1 MKSYKYIV
9 VLLFFVFYHFSA
21 LQAQSDDVTYYK
33 SPIVKD
39 TSKIRYY
46 DWLSKLSVGGNFGLS
61 FTPSIINIELSP
73 HIAYHPVDWFATGLG
88 FTYMFYHFR
97 NVTNA
102 SIASSHIAGG
112 SVFTEAYFLKFL
124 CVHAEYQLLN
134 YDNFWKTNV
143 MDPHRLWSNN
153 LLLGGG
159 FYQKSTDK
167 FAVYV
172 LILYNISNR
181 PDENVLTSPVVKTG
195 FTIWLK

>member
-1 MKSYKYIV
+1 M
-9 VLLFFVFYHFSA
+9 FYHFPA

-73 HIAYHPVDWFATGLG
+73 HIAYHPVDWFAAGLG

-97 NVTNA
+97 DVTNA

-134 YDNFWKTNV
+134 YDNFWKKNV
-143 MDPHRLWSNN
+143 MTLIVYGLIICCLRRFLS
-153 LLLGGG
+153 
-159 FYQKSTDK
+159 KSTNK

-181 PDENVLTSPVVKTG
+181 PDENVLTSPVIKTG